1 MANISQITVN
11 DTPYEIFDV
20 TAQELYSSMI
30 SSQWVDWYVRQID
43 SNDTNTNVS
52 LSAATQTYYPYWKIV
67 HKRIFSFSDIPPSP
81 FLYLINPIGEATS
94 HPNNSSIHI
103 LAVGHFSYYD
113 SSTLGPDSPAN
124 WIDKRE
130 FPSTIYPILHTSYTI
145 KADPSSYSTWTSE
158 LGLLSGI
165 ARTKAHMKLNSWI
178 LTKDNVEVGN
188 VDTGN
193 NGVLHTRQIDIWP

>member
-30 SSQWVDWYVRQID
+30 SSQWVDWYVQQID

-52 LSAATQTYYPYWKIV
+52 LSAATNTYYSYWKIV
-67 HKRIFSFSDIPPSP
+67 HKRIFNFSNNPNP
-81 FLYLINPIGEATS
+81 FLYLINPIGEAIS
-94 HPNNSSIHI
+94 HPNTSSIHI
-103 LAVGHFSYYD
+103 LAIGHFSYD
-113 SSTLGPDSPAN
+113 NSNTPEPSTPAN

-130 FPSTIYPILHTSYTI
+130 FPSTIYPTLHTSYTI
-145 KADPSSYSTWTSE
+145 KVDPLSSSKWTSE
-158 LGLLSGI
+158 LGLISGV
-165 ARTKAHMKLNSWI
+165 ARTNARMKLNSWI
-178 LTKDNVEVGN
+178 LTKDNVDIGD

-193 NGVLHTRQIDIWP
+193 NGVLHTRQIDVWP

>member
-30 SSQWVDWYVRQID
+30 SSQWVDWYVQQID

-52 LSAATQTYYPYWKIV
+52 LSAATNTYYSYWKIV
-67 HKRIFSFSDIPPSP
+67 HKRIFNFSNNPNP
-81 FLYLINPIGEATS
+81 FLYLINPVGETVS
-94 HPNNSSIHI
+94 HGASASTLSI
-103 LAVGHFSYYD
+103 GHFSYYD
-113 SSTLGPDSPAN
+113 SNTPSSSTSAN

-130 FPSTIYPILHTSYTI
+130 FPTTIYPILHSSYTI

-178 LTKDNVEVGN
+178 LTKDNVDIGN
-188 VDTGN
+188 VDT
-193 NGVLHTRQIDIWP
+193 GVLHTRQIDIWP